1 MWVLSYSSTP
11 ACLYKHIFNTIRRST
26 TFRVTST
33 ASGSTVLV
41 QLYPTWATKS
51 VGFVRTFACVS
62 LTSPQVFRNQSTAAM
77 AVATVMNSTDKVE
90 ALVPEM
96 QRAMSAI
103 SRFEPEIL
111 GECADPEKYLSPY
124 IDIHITRIAQG
135 RPGHWANYQNLDYQ
149 AYSMWSITHHVQDL
163 SSGKQTPVSNAYLDH
178 YNAIEAV
185 RAQYYRD
192 GYGKQPRPWG

>member
-1 MWVLSYSSTP
+1 
-11 ACLYKHIFNTIRRST
+11 
-26 TFRVTST
+26 
-33 ASGSTVLV
+33 
-41 QLYPTWATKS
+41 
-51 VGFVRTFACVS
+51 
-62 LTSPQVFRNQSTAAM
+62 M

-103 SRFEPEIL
+103 SRFELEIL
-111 GECADPEKYLSPY
+111 CECAGPPY

-149 AYSMWSITHHVQDL
+149 AYSMWSITYHVKDL

-178 YNAIEAV
+178 YNATEAV

-192 GYGKQPRPWG
+192 GYGKQPRP